1 MAGFEPTAFRS
12 QSGRATKLR
21 HTPSGATRRVHARR
35 QRGCRISRAAGRTT
49 PGAPPPR
56 SLERPGRAA
65 WKRPPPPSARSPPER
80 TTRRSKRA
88 RTASAGARAVS
99 RRAAGPTSGGDS
111 HPAQAPPWTR
121 GPVARTDTH
130 GVGTVVTPRERRRA
144 AGPAQTL
151 ATGCA
156 RHLPQEGVVGANG
169 WHGPRCSARAG
180 VGGIATARAW
190 PGGEDAQGVRRT
202 RFPGTGVRTRRS
214 RLRRRVTSATAP
226 LRASVRP
233 FRDARGRG
241 RTEGVCDEGG
251 RPGTMPS
258 CRRSPDRGARCA
270 GVAQW

>member
-65 WKRPPPPSARSPPER
+65 WKRLPPSARSPPER
-80 TTRRSKRA
+80 TARRSKRA

-121 GPVARTDTH
+121 GPAARTDTH
-130 GVGTVVTPRERRRA
+130 GVGTVVTPRERRLT

-180 VGGIATARAW
+180 GRRRDRDRPRVAR
-190 PGGEDAQGVRRT
+190 GEDAQGVRRT

-214 RLRRRVTSATAP
+214 RHRRRVTSAAAP

-233 FRDARGRG
+233 VRDARGRG
-241 RTEGVCDEGG
+241 RTEGVCDEGDDPVRCLRAVG
-251 RPGTMPS
+251 HRTA
-258 CRRSPDRGARCA
+258 ARA
-270 GVAQW
+270 VRA

>member
-1 MAGFEPTAFRS
+1 MNPRPSAPKADALPSCATPRLVRHVGYMPAGSGVAAFRER
-12 QSGRATKLR
+12 QAEPRPARPLRGPWSGPA
-21 HTPSGATRRVHARR
+21 
-35 QRGCRISRAAGRTT
+35 
-49 PGAPPPR
+49 APPG
-56 SLERPGRAA
+56 SAC
-65 WKRPPPPSARSPPER
+65 PPSARSPPER
-80 TTRRSKRA
+80 TARRSKRA

-121 GPVARTDTH
+121 GPAARTDTH
-130 GVGTVVTPRERRRA
+130 GVGTVVTPRERRLT

-180 VGGIATARAW
+180 GRRRDRDRPRVAR
-190 PGGEDAQGVRRT
+190 GEDAQGVRRT

-214 RLRRRVTSATAP
+214 RHRRRVTSAAAP

-233 FRDARGRG
+233 VRDARGRG

>member
-65 WKRPPPPSARSPPER
+65 WKRPPPFGTEPTRTHRASKQTGTHGERRRPRRVAPRGRSDVGRRLASGTGPALDTRASGANGHARSGNGCYASRAAPRGWACANSGHRLREAPAAR
-80 TTRRSKRA
+80 GCRRCKRMA
-88 RTASAGARAVS
+88 RTAMFCAGG
-99 RRAAGPTSGGDS
+99 RRRDRDRP
-111 HPAQAPPWTR
+111 R
-121 GPVARTDTH
+121 VAR
-130 GVGTVVTPRERRRA
+130 
-144 AGPAQTL
+144 
-151 ATGCA
+151 
-156 RHLPQEGVVGANG
+156 
-169 WHGPRCSARAG
+169 
-180 VGGIATARAW
+180 
-190 PGGEDAQGVRRT
+190 GEDAQGVRRT

-214 RLRRRVTSATAP
+214 RLRRRVTSAAAP

-233 FRDARGRG
+233 VRDARGRG